1 MEFRSVN
8 RGYEKLDKNINK
20 THIRAWENGET
31 GYPLVD
37 ASMKC
42 LIETGYL
49 NFRMRAML
57 VSFFTHHLWQPWK
70 AGVVFLA
77 NNFLDF
83 EPGIHYSQFQMQS
96 GTTGINSIR
105 IYNPIKQSLDQ
116 DPNGDFIKKWVPELK
131 NIQGKL
137 IHEPWKL
144 TYIDQKSIN
153 FELGKDYPLPIV
165 NNQQRTRIARDEIW
179 KVKKSNQAKE
189 LSKLIVQKHASL
201 SSRR

>member
-42 LIETGYL
+42 LIESGYL

-83 EPGIHYSQFQMQS
+83 EPGIHYSQFQMQA
-96 GTTGINSIR
+96 G
-105 IYNPIKQSLDQ
+105 
-116 DPNGDFIKKWVPELK
+116 
-131 NIQGKL
+131 
-137 IHEPWKL
+137 
-144 TYIDQKSIN
+144 
-153 FELGKDYPLPIV
+153 
-165 NNQQRTRIARDEIW
+165 
-179 KVKKSNQAKE
+179 
-189 LSKLIVQKHASL
+189 
-201 SSRR
+201 